1 MNNHNNKEDDL
12 EKEINKLKSVLS
24 RMERALINQQR
35 ELITI
40 KSELREVINRQNRT
54 TKR

>member
-1 MNNHNNKEDDL
+1 MKNHNKEAEL
-12 EKEINKLKSVLS
+12 ENEINKLKSVLS
-24 RMERALINQQR
+24 RMERALTNQQR
-35 ELITI
+35 ELIAI